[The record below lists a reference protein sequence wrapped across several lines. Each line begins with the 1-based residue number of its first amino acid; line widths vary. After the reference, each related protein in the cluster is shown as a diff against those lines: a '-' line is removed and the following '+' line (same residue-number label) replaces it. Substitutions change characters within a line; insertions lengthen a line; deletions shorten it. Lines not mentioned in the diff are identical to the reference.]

1 MSLSPFLI
9 SFVSSP
15 GMHREQGDMLTLARR
30 KPIRMPRIRNS
41 SHAPVPRASREARN
55 QHRLDWMFHEL
66 DDF

>member
-1 MSLSPFLI
+1 
-9 SFVSSP
+9 
-15 GMHREQGDMLTLARR
+15 MLTLARR